1 MKAWEH
7 GGLDNLI
14 YNARDCAMTARVYRG
29 IWADLLRADEVTRRL
44 LDVHDKLSNIVAE
57 MHTHGIYVRND
68 WRGFMR
74 HALEQSVEEKAQRL
88 RAAVGDDKFPTT
100 PAGMQSLIYRR
111 HKRDGIRCFE
121 LPDPVDPRM
130 FTDETLEKIS
140 VDENSLLLLLVS
152 GQAPAELVPIID
164 AWWDYQGEKKR
175 LGYIGSD
182 LFDHAIGPDGRLRP
196 GWNSCGTDTM
206 RFACS
211 EPNVMNIEQ
220 LLRHVFG
227 PPPGHVIVH
236 ADKSQLELR
245 VMAVV
250 AADSV
255 LQDAL
260 GTGDVYSFNAK
271 AWFQGIIPADATE
284 KQMKEGKYKGQ
295 RKAGKIIHLARQYGA
310 GAKTVFAQALRQDRR
325 FTFDSTRKLM
335 KAWDKTYY
343 RTVRYWDEEMQ
354 RVLERGYSEGRIIG
368 GRRVYP
374 RPPERSE
381 VANYPI
387 QRTAAEM
394 MNLEL
399 IELHTRL
406 KQEVPSAKIIIQ
418 LHDAV
423 DVECPADKE
432 EHVTR
437 IVTDVMDREW
447 SFCGVTRMFPVELKV
462 ARYPDTWAEV

>member
-1 MKAWEH
+1 MSWQTDGVEH
-7 GGLDNLI
+7 LT
-14 YNARDCAMTARVYRG
+14 YNARDCAMTARVYEGVLR
-29 IWADLLRADEVTRRL
+29 DLRAADDRTRKL
-44 LDVHDKLSNIVAE
+44 HEVHDTLSGIVAE
-57 MHTHGIYVRND
+57 MHTHGIYVRQD
-68 WRGFMR
+68 WRQFMKSC
-74 HALEQSVEEKAQRL
+74 LTQSVEEAGENLRRL
-88 RAAVGDDKFPTT
+88 VGDSEFPTT
-100 PAGMQSLIYRR
+100 PAGMQSLIYKR

-121 LPDPVDPRM
+121 LPDPTDPRM
-130 FTDETLEKIS
+130 FTDETQEKIS
-140 VDENSLLLLLVS
+140 VDENSLLLLLV
-152 GQAPAELVPIID
+152 GGDVPAELVPIID
-164 AWWDYQGEKKR
+164 AWWVYQGEKKR

-182 LFDHAIGPDGRLRP
+182 LFDQAIGPDGRLRP

-250 AADSV
+250 AADNV

-260 GTGDVYSFNAK
+260 DSEDVYSFNARN
-271 AWFQGIIPADATE
+271 WFGLAPDYDV
-284 KQMKEGKYKGQ
+284 KKLKPGL
-295 RKAGKIIHLARQYGA
+295 RKSAKIIHLGRQYGA
-310 GAKTVFAQALRQDRR
+310 GVKTVFAQALRQDRR
-325 FTFDSTRKLM
+325 FTFDNTRKLM

-354 RVLERGYSEGRIIG
+354 RVLESGYSEGRVLG

-381 VANYPI
+381 VANYPV
-387 QRTAAEM
+387 QRTAAEL

-399 IELHTRL
+399 IDLHGRL
-406 KQEVPSAKIIIQ
+406 KLEVPSAKIIIQ
-418 LHDAV
+418 LHDAI

-432 EHVTR
+432 EQVTR
-437 IVTDVMDREW
+437 IVNDVMQREW
-447 SFCGVTRMFPVELKV
+447 SFCGVTRAFPIELKTT
-462 ARYPDTWAEV
+462 RYPDTWAEV